1 MWHEPAYTRDP
12 SKESATLADCFKWL
26 EMTSRSFALVVQ
38 ELHPELVVPV
48 ALFYLVLRGLDTIED
63 DMTISLEEK
72 EPLLRSFETV
82 LERDGWTY
90 DGNGPHEKDREL
102 LVHFDDV
109 ITELQLIDPK
119 YRDIIKDI
127 THQMG
132 NGMADYAT
140 INSVTTIEEY
150 ELYCHYVAGLVG
162 DGLTRFFFV
171 ADDGFANPALLS
183 TQPALAE
190 SMGRFLQK
198 TNIIRDVREDFD
210 EQRRFWPQE
219 IWARHVARFDDLFE
233 RRHRAAAL
241 ACSSEMVLNA
251 LRHVEACLCYMAGIE
266 EPRVFTFV
274 AIPQVMAIATLELVF
289 QNPRIFEAGVKIS
302 RGDAARLMVEA
313 SRDLR
318 SVYAVFKR
326 YVRRIRRKNTPR
338 DPNFVNIGI
347 ACSKI
352 EQFIE
357 SAYPSR
363 DPKGLAHLARDG
375 GRGVVVTDKAE
386 ALDGQAKSDVFYL
399 LLAVLGTLF
408 FISAILV
415 RSSVVQFPWH
425 ESTNINQSRLEL
437 CTAPERGSI
446 WRPLENSQRETSFPT
461 RKRFWIPNWVMPWE
475 VLPWLM
481 GSYSM
486 CARGSDS
493 AYLSRLFITDECS
506 SLSPQMG
513 NVMLKSGTIDS
524 I

>member
-1 MWHEPAYTRDP
+1 M
-12 SKESATLADCFKWL
+12 
-26 EMTSRSFALVVQ
+26 VVQ

-72 EPLLRSFETV
+72 EPLLCSFETV
-82 LERDGWTY
+82 LAKHGWTY

-109 ITELQLIDPK
+109 ITEFQLIDPK
-119 YRDIIKDI
+119 YRDIIRDI

-140 INSVTTIEEY
+140 INGVTTIAEY

-162 DGLTRFFFV
+162 DGLTRFFV
-171 ADDGFANPALLS
+171 TDGFANPALS

-219 IWARHVARFDDLFE
+219 IWARHVARFDELFE
-233 RRHRAAAL
+233 RRHREAAL

-251 LRHVEACLCYMAGIE
+251 LAHVEACLCYMAGIE
-266 EPRVFTFV
+266 EPGVFTFV
-274 AIPQVMAIATLELVF
+274 AIPQAMAIATLELVF
-289 QNPRIFEAGVKIS
+289 QNPRVFEAGVKIS
-302 RGDAARLMVEA
+302 RGDAARLVMEA

-318 SVYAVFKR
+318 AVYAVFKR

-347 ACSKI
+347 ACSKV

-375 GRGVVVTDKAE
+375 GGGVVVTDKAE

-399 LLAVLGTLF
+399 LLAVLSTLF

-415 RSSVVQFPWH
+415 RSSVALFPRH

-437 CTAPERGSI
+437 RTAQERGSI
-446 WRPLENSQRETSFPT
+446 WRPLENSQREISFLT
-461 RKRFWIPNWVMPWE
+461 RKRF
-475 VLPWLM
+475 
-481 GSYSM
+481 
-486 CARGSDS
+486 
-493 AYLSRLFITDECS
+493 
-506 SLSPQMG
+506 
-513 NVMLKSGTIDS
+513 
-524 I
+524 